1 MAITITQL
9 RTFVA
14 VEHTGSIKGAAAEL
28 VVTQPSVSGAISAL
42 EKELGVPLVERRG
55 RGVGL
60 TDAGVAFA
68 PFAARALGLLE
79 EGRSAALGAA
89 DPERQELKI
98 AAVNTAGEYIVPPIL
113 RAFRRRYPRTDVRL
127 EVTNRAGVLRH
138 VELREADVGI
148 GGSPPE
154 SGELEGISFLE
165 NELVLVV
172 SPDHPLA
179 EKRGLTFADLEAV
192 TWLLR
197 ESGSGTRTFTQ
208 RLLEE
213 KGIRPQTMTIGSNG
227 AIKQSVRAGLGVGLL
242 PRQSVVLEL
251 EMNLVSALDLREAL
265 PLRHWYALYPKDS
278 PRRPVIEAFHQF
290 LMEPVARQA
299 VADSLIVPGS
309 INAYNPGNN
318 L

>member
-42 EKELGVPLVERRG
+42 EKELGVSLVERRG

-138 VELREADVGI
+138 VELREADVGV

-154 SGELEGISFLE
+154 SGVFDGIPFLD
-165 NELVLVV
+165 NELVVII
-172 SPDHPLA
+172 SPEHPLA
-179 EKRGLTFADLEAV
+179 SRRGVSFRDLERV

-197 ESGSGTRTFTQ
+197 ESGSGTRIFVEN
-208 RLLEE
+208 LFAE
-213 KGIRPQTMTIGSNG
+213 KGIKPSSTMTVGSNG
-227 AIKQSVRAGLGVGLL
+227 AIKQSVRAGLGVSLQSRRAVALELAMGLL
-242 PRQSVVLEL
+242 SEIDLDSEL
-251 EMNLVSALDLREAL
+251 PAR
-265 PLRHWYALYPKDS
+265 RWYALYPKDG
-278 PRRPVIEAFHQF
+278 PGRPIVQTFLQF
-290 LMEPVARQA
+290 LTDDAARKA
-299 VADSLIVPGS
+299 IADSLVIPPT
-309 INAYNPGNN
+309 NA
-318 L
+318 